1 MWFLNTPKQ
10 QQATT
15 NQHCSD
21 LRNIKCDFTELNG
34 SHLRLRIFTVLSAK
48 GLVYLTFV
56 PEFESFHFRVSGG
69 IYVFNFPFSLEFFKE
84 TSYQWDLV
92 SNWGSKKL
100 SRSCDDRWSI
110 NTVWHNVKTVSRTCS
125 LTPVCQGLPRVVQL
139 ELLARCTV
147 VDRSLGTTPAMNET
161 NYLSKNYGE
170 HLSLFYI
177 LSFLLALGIIVFTVR
192 RGLIDRAH
200 YGFFLLVVFIDSLN
214 WLKRLENNFDI
225 TSKSQLGAGTC

>member
-21 LRNIKCDFTELNG
+21 LRNINCDFTELNG

-56 PEFESFHFRVSGG
+56 PESESFHFRVSGG

-161 NYLSKNYGE
+161 NYLSKK
-170 HLSLFYI
+170 LWRTSFVVLYI
-177 LSFLLALGIIVFTVR
+177 ILLACLR
-192 RGLIDRAH
+192 DN
-200 YGFFLLVVFIDSLN
+200 SLY
-214 WLKRLENNFDI
+214 
-225 TSKSQLGAGTC
+225 C